1 MLVTVPLIKI
11 PYVENF
17 PTFSEK
23 QGMNALAQLAQ
34 TDFVFLSWDPQR
46 PRKLIAGPLCHCR
59 PWSCWQH
66 DGPFEIRKRNRGKK
80 KMTGWIKKKSVR
92 NKLWWISV
100 RLFFPPWVCEI
111 LLHPGNKSS
120 LSEITLSELLICLF
134 CLFTEKLFL
143 IKVAYSTSSYF
154 NSCTYL
160 ESQGSCRQRKWL
172 EIKHWNMKHLL
183 LCSVLLG

>member
-80 KMTGWIKKKSVR
+80 KMTGWIKKKV
-92 NKLWWISV
+92 WEISFDEFQ
-100 RLFFPPWVCEI
+100 LDFFFPLGFVKYYYILEINHPYLRSPWVSFWSVCFVY
-111 LLHPGNKSS
+111 LQKN
-120 LSEITLSELLICLF
+120 
-134 CLFTEKLFL
+134 
-143 IKVAYSTSSYF
+143 YF
-154 NSCTYL
+154 
-160 ESQGSCRQRKWL
+160 WL
-172 EIKHWNMKHLL
+172 R
-183 LCSVLLG
+183 